1 MKRTARIYKG
11 LEVQKESGELY
22 KIDQITAGGT
32 VAAHMFDFEKEEY
45 EKETAEL
52 LKSEVARD
60 LGADV
65 VIFELTT
72 EEKKAAIEEAGL
84 SILTG
89 KELNELDRDQ
99 DGNKLNRHFDAF
111 YYVADNAG
119 KLKTW
124 EQAGSYTE
132 AEAID
137 EAVYMI
143 DSGDLD

>member
-22 KIDQITAGGT
+22 KIDQITAGGL
-32 VAAHMFDFEKEEY
+32 VAAYMFDFEKEEF
-45 EKETAEL
+45 EKETTEL
-52 LKSEVARD
+52 RKSEVARD
-60 LGADV
+60 LGADM

-72 EEKKAAIEEAGL
+72 EEKKKTIEENGL
-84 SILTG
+84 CIMTG
-89 KELNELDRDQ
+89 KELNDLDRDQ
-99 DGNKLNRHFDAF
+99 DGEKRNRHVDGL

-119 KLKTW
+119 NLKTW
-124 EQAGSYTE
+124 KQPGSCTE